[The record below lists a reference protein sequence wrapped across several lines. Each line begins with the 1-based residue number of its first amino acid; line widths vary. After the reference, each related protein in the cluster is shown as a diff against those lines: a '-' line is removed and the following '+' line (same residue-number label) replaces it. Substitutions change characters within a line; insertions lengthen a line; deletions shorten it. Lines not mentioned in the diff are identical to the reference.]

1 MLKYLTILLFVLTLI
16 SCQEVF
22 IPEVDDPE
30 PFLIIEGSVSTIPGY
45 HQVTLMWS
53 SKFSHNPA
61 FHRIDNANIYLEDR
75 QGNRTYFYRIN
86 SGVYQTDSLEIFAAV
101 LGETYTLTVE
111 LDNGNIYRSKP
122 QTVVECPDVKSLYCR
137 YARESILTENAYGE
151 AYEIPFDGIS
161 SYTSTDG
168 LFPYNN
174 YYFYRYV
181 GYEQHKTIIRI
192 GVNSY
197 YLYGHRRLSGKYAR
211 QLLIG
216 NADDY
221 GNNALRDKK
230 LIFIAKDDLYTY
242 VPPLPDTI
250 EILSTQFE
258 GLLFRLRQY
267 SLSPDA
273 FDFWHDAENQLE
285 AKGRLFD
292 PVAPQLHGNMYCV
305 NDSLQKVVGIFSA
318 SDVKEQVSYFY
329 IDRRNHIYTKELE
342 SMPNLILDT
351 LMWGRPEDW
360 VDIPF

>member
-1 MLKYLTILLFVLTLI
+1 
-16 SCQEVF
+16 
-22 IPEVDDPE
+22 
-30 PFLIIEGSVSTIPGY
+30 
-45 HQVTLMWS
+45 
-53 SKFSHNPA
+53 
-61 FHRIDNANIYLEDR
+61 
-75 QGNRTYFYRIN
+75 
-86 SGVYQTDSLEIFAAV
+86 
-101 LGETYTLTVE
+101 
-111 LDNGNIYRSKP
+111 
-122 QTVVECPDVKSLYCR
+122 
-137 YARESILTENAYGE
+137 
-151 AYEIPFDGIS
+151 
-161 SYTSTDG
+161 
-168 LFPYNN
+168 
-174 YYFYRYV
+174 
-181 GYEQHKTIIRI
+181 
-192 GVNSY
+192 VNSY